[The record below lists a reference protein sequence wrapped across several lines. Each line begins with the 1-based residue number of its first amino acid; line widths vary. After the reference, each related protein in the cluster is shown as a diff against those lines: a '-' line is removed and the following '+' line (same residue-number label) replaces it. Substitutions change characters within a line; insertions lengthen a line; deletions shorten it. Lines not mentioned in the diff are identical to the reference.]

1 MSCGFPKRTGLLWHG
16 SHGLKTRVTGA
27 APALCLRAILIALL
41 TQLCI
46 AAGPGTRPVAKP
58 TDPALLARL
67 TEIDARAGR
76 ITSLSAKFEQQKFT
90 ALLRKP
96 LESSG
101 TIRISG
107 PIVRWDTAKP
117 EASVL
122 LIDQGQARIYYPGQK
137 MLEIYPLDK
146 RLADLAASPLPR
158 LDVLRSRFSIEQ
170 VPVTDVDKT
179 ADSKR
184 FLALRLTPKEPALAE
199 HVKQVRVLLD
209 VSQACIMKAEVTDG
223 DDDRTM
229 LSFKDVQLNADV
241 GDLALVVPPGTAVS
255 HPMEGLDGASPQSQ
269 GPSK

>member
-1 MSCGFPKRTGLLWHG
+1 
-16 SHGLKTRVTGA
+16 
-27 APALCLRAILIALL
+27 LRAVSIALL
-41 TQLCI
+41 MQLCI
-46 AAGPGTRPVAKP
+46 AAGPVTRPATTP
-58 TDPALLARL
+58 TDPALLGRL
-67 TEIDARAGR
+67 SEIDVRAGR
-76 ITSLSAKFEQQKFT
+76 IKSLSAKFDQRKFT

-107 PIVRWDTAKP
+107 PIVRWDTGKP

-122 LIDQGQARIYYPGQK
+122 LIDQGEARIYYPGQK
-137 MLEIYPLDK
+137 TLEVYPLDK

-158 LDVLRSRFSIEQ
+158 LEVLKARFSIEQ
-170 VPVTDVDKT
+170 IPVTDLDKT
-179 ADSKR
+179 ADSKH
-184 FLALRLTPKEPALAE
+184 FLALRLTPKDPSLAE

-209 VSQACIMKAEVTDG
+209 VWQACIMKAEVTDG
-223 DDDRTM
+223 DDDRTV

-241 GDLALVVPPGTAVS
+241 GDLALVVPPGTAVT